1 MKCMFGVL
9 AVASLCLARP
19 EADPAILLTHPVA
32 AHPAPLFAHPAPVLA
47 HSVAPAPVLAHAVA
61 PVAPVLPVA
70 HAVAHAPLVK
80 SVVEV
85 PAEVSHEV
93 VAHPVFHHVAPVVH
107 HAPLLHHAP
116 VAVAHHAVDPVALT
130 HGAVHQVTPFV
141 DLGRKKREAD
151 AEADA
156 EADPFAYH
164 YSSVSTPY
172 AHYGSFVPDALPH
185 HPVVATVH
193 ARAHHGFGYYGYPY
207 GGYYHG
213 FAGHYFG

>member
-1 MKCMFGVL
+1 MRSFGVL

-19 EADPAILLTHPVA
+19 EADPAILLTHPA
-32 AHPAPLFAHPAPVLA
+32 DAHP
-47 HSVAPAPVLAHAVA
+47 
-61 PVAPVLPVA
+61 
-70 HAVAHAPLVK
+70 PLVK

-85 PAEVSHEV
+85 PAEVTHEV
-93 VAHPVFHHVAPVVH
+93 VAHPFFH
-107 HAPLLHHAP
+107 HAPLVHHAAPLVHHAAP
-116 VAVAHHAVDPVALT
+116 VAPS

-141 DLGRKKREAD
+141 DLGRKKREAK

-156 EADPFAYH
+156 EAA
-164 YSSVSTPY
+164 PY

>member
-1 MKCMFGVL
+1 MG

-19 EADPAILLTHPVA
+19 EADPAILLTPPADAHPLPLPVA

-116 VAVAHHAVDPVALT
+116 VAAPVAH
-130 HGAVHQVTPFV
+130 G
-141 DLGRKKREAD
+141 
-151 AEADA
+151 
-156 EADPFAYH
+156 
-164 YSSVSTPY
+164 
-172 AHYGSFVPDALPH
+172 YGH
-185 HPVVATVH
+185 
-193 ARAHHGFGYYGYPY
+193 FGHYGYPY
-207 GGYYHG
+207 AGYFANGYYPYH
-213 FAGHYFG
+213 

>member
-1 MKCMFGVL
+1 MFGVL

-19 EADPAILLTHPVA
+19 EA
-32 AHPAPLFAHPAPVLA
+32 HPAPLLA
-47 HSVAPAPVLAHAVA
+47 HSVAAPLPPPVFAHAVEPIVHAVAPVA

-93 VAHPVFHHVAPVVH
+93 VAPPVFHHVAPVVH
-107 HAPLLHHAP
+107 HAPLVHHAAP

-156 EADPFAYH
+156 EADPYAYH

-172 AHYGSFVPDALPH
+172 AHYGTFVPDQIPH
-185 HPVVATVH
+185 HPVVAHV
-193 ARAHHGFGYYGYPY
+193 AAPYAHGYYGYPY
-207 GGYYHG
+207 
-213 FAGHYFG
+213 AGHFGHYGYPYFG

>member
-1 MKCMFGVL
+1 MMRSFGVL

-19 EADPAILLTHPVA
+19 EAA
-32 AHPAPLFAHPAPVLA
+32 PAPVLASHNPIYAAAPLA
-47 HSVAPAPVLAHAVA
+47 HSVAPLPVAAPV
-61 PVAPVLPVA
+61 PVVPAAPVLPVA

-85 PAEVSHEV
+85 PAEVTHEV
-93 VAHPVFHHVAPVVH
+93 VAHPFFH
-107 HAPLLHHAP
+107 HAPLVHHAAPLVHHAAP
-116 VAVAHHAVDPVALT
+116 VAPVAAPVALS

-141 DLGRKKREAD
+141 DLGRKKREAE

-156 EADPFAYH
+156 EADPYAYH

>member
-19 EADPAILLTHPVA
+19 EADPAILLTHPAPILAHSVA
-32 AHPAPLFAHPAPVLA
+32 AHPAPVLA
-47 HSVAPAPVLAHAVA
+47 HAVEPVVHHVA

-107 HAPLLHHAP
+107 HAVAP
-116 VAVAHHAVDPVALT
+116 VAHHVVDPVALT

-141 DLGRKKREAD
+141 DLGRKKR
-151 AEADA
+151 
-156 EADPFAYH
+156 
-164 YSSVSTPY
+164 
-172 AHYGSFVPDALPH
+172 
-185 HPVVATVH
+185 
-193 ARAHHGFGYYGYPY
+193 
-207 GGYYHG
+207 
-213 FAGHYFG
+213 

>member
-1 MKCMFGVL
+1 MFGVL

-19 EADPAILLTHPVA
+19 EA
-32 AHPAPLFAHPAPVLA
+32 HPAPLLA
-47 HSVAPAPVLAHAVA
+47 HSVAAPLPAPVFAHAVEPVIHAVAPVA

-107 HAPLLHHAP
+107 HAPLVHHAP
-116 VAVAHHAVDPVALT
+116 VAVAHHAADPVALT

-156 EADPFAYH
+156 EADPYAYH

-172 AHYGSFVPDALPH
+172 AHYG
-185 HPVVATVH
+185 T
-193 ARAHHGFGYYGYPY
+193 
-207 GGYYHG
+207 
-213 FAGHYFG
+213 FA